1 MHGDT
6 TELFSDHL
14 AFSGVNARSDT
25 NAELLDR
32 VHNCSSAADRTRRA
46 IKRRQEAVPG
56 SIDLATSMSRE
67 LVTNKGVMLSEKV
80 LPTSI
85 TEFDK
90 PIRRLDNVREQY
102 GGEHAVTV
110 GFDVAALAGQ
120 EGFNLSED

>member
-1 MHGDT
+1 MHGDA
-6 TELFSDHL
+6 TELFADHL
-14 AFSGVNARSDT
+14 ALSGVNARSDV

-32 VHNCSSAADRTRRA
+32 VHNCPSAADRTRRA
-46 IKRRQEAVPG
+46 IKRRQKAIAG

-80 LPTSI
+80 LPASV
-85 TEFDK
+85 TELDK
-90 PIRRLDNVREQY
+90 PIRRTDNVREQY

-120 EGFNLSED
+120 ERFNLSED